1 MKILCLIALLA
12 LTGCGPHS
20 AEEYQ
25 KDAENSIVYV
35 KDPRTGL
42 CFTRTVTYGGASVY
56 SYIPCEVIKDKS
68 LIKDVYHYSP
78 AN

>member
-1 MKILCLIALLA
+1 MKTLSLIALLV

-20 AEEYQ
+20 AEENQ
-25 KDAENSIVYV
+25 RDAESSIVYV

-42 CFTRTVTYGGASVY
+42 CFVQSRNAYGNVY

-68 LIKDVYHYSP
+68 LIQDVYHYSP

>member
-1 MKILCLIALLA
+1 MKILYLAVLLA

-25 KDAENSIVYV
+25 KDAENTIVYV

-42 CFTRTVTYGGASVY
+42 CFTRSGNAYGNVY
-56 SYIPCEVIKDKS
+56 CYIPCEVIKDKT
-68 LIKDVYHYSP
+68 LIKDVYHVYRVD
-78 AN
+78 